1 MDPLTAFS
9 LVCGVIQV
17 VDFSTK
23 ILLKCKELYQ
33 EGSLSEYRE
42 LEDLTNHLVGVRDK
56 LELTTVKQNA
66 GILGAAEDQ
75 SLLEVA
81 GQCSKTADHLVEK
94 FRSLKIEGTHKKRQ
108 AVLKTVKLLWE
119 KGELR
124 DIQRRL
130 DGYRNVLDTQILV
143 NLRCVCFGYPLSSLW
158 HLKLICPDR
167 YENRQR
173 LELASS
179 QHSKDFQNLD
189 QKVQDLINIVS
200 QEPKSFE
207 ELSDLILDE
216 NKKTKEDIS
225 NEFREHERRQAERE
239 QHTHLLDSLWFAEML
254 VREETIADAHR
265 KTFRWIFDESGRAVL
280 PWNNFVTWLENGE
293 GIYWISGK
301 AGSGKSTLMNFL
313 CQHERTKE
321 ALEIWSGT
329 KDILTAKFF
338 FWSAGIMMQKNFDGF
353 LRSLLWQI
361 LMEFPD
367 IDVLP
372 SRVESRSEQKRR
384 TAPYSQGSL
393 GIWTKRRLH
402 ETLQETINKVR
413 GSCYLCFFIDGLDEF
428 DDDKDD
434 LIDFVLD
441 LVSNTG
447 VKVCLSSRPD
457 KEFQDAFGS
466 YARLRL
472 QDLTHEDIRQFVD
485 DRFQEV
491 PQLVSM
497 ASENE
502 YEMNQVKERI
512 VERAEGVFL
521 WVSLAVKDQI
531 RGLRNEDSPEQLQER
546 LARLPSE
553 VEGIYAR
560 MLHRID
566 KTYLREASIFLMMAL
581 SDFVLSV
588 LQLALASYPGLEDML
603 LSADEISEQQ
613 IVSLC
618 QSTRNKLITRCVGL
632 LEVQE
637 PSGWDIEGET
647 ISTSSDEQLEASS
660 EVDTSAFDFQRDN
673 RDDFDREN
681 EPTHPHRE
689 FDKRGPASSSK
700 PKITDAEILDLE
712 LDTTV
717 NFVHRTAA
725 DFLKNPGPGKAFLD
739 TNSSPVFDP
748 QVQYL
753 KAKLGGLRLTEELTL
768 REGINWNSRRNRR
781 VNNID
786 RIMREVADL
795 EDSTRMPH
803 VRLCELIDRTMS
815 NLDRKHPFWS
825 SGSHWC
831 TRWGQLTEMK
841 TPRQEIPCSDSIQ
854 KDMTISAT
862 SPITNLGN
870 RGAVQTDPRTFLGF
884 AASHGLSLYV
894 NHVLDCREKRVDS
907 EDLDDLLC
915 CSIFGYRPFPYDIRP
930 LTLAPELLS
939 RGANPNARLTG
950 ETIWEHFLGCMARN
964 WQIRVSFEFARI
976 SGFSK
981 TLALATIAFIEHGAD
996 LGTIWSESI
1005 KLDLIGQGECPIYSC
1020 SFDLQASALSV
1031 IELGLKDEPEWPP
1044 IRRMCNARGAVRYSR
1059 CTTIK
1064 FVLQQRTAKGK
1075 RLAKRF
1081 NLSEQESKDFVEIL
1095 ELWTNDGKSTPILTR
1110 RLSEFYLR
1118 LDTSR
1123 TGASS
1128 TSSMHTFHA

>member
-1 MDPLTAFS
+1 MDPLTTFS

-23 ILLKCKELYQ
+23 TLLKCKELYQ

-42 LEDLTNHLVGVRDK
+42 LEDLTNHLVNVRNK

-81 GQCSKTADHLVEK
+81 GQCSKTADDLVEK
-94 FRSLKIEGTHKKRQ
+94 FRSLKIEGPHKKRQ

-130 DGYRNVLDTQILV
+130 DSYRNVLDTQILI
-143 NLRCVCFGYPLSSLW
+143 NLRYVCFGCPLSSLW
-158 HLKLICPDR
+158 HLKLIRPDR

-179 QHSKDFQNLD
+179 QYSKDFQNLD

-225 NEFREHERRQAERE
+225 NAFREHERRQAERE
-239 QHTHLLDSLWFAEML
+239 QHTHLLDSLWFAEIL

-338 FWSAGIMMQKNFDGF
+338 FWSAGTMMQKNFDGF

-434 LIDFVLD
+434 LIDFVLK

-457 KEFQDAFGS
+457 EEFQDAFGS
-466 YARLRL
+466 SARLRL

-485 DRFQEV
+485 DRFQEK

-512 VERAEGVFL
+512 VVRAEGVFL

-531 RGLRNEDSPEQLQER
+531 RGLKKDDSPEQLQDR
-546 LARLPSE
+546 LACLPKE

-560 MLHRID
+560 MLDRID
-566 KTYLREASIFLMMAL
+566 KIYLREASFFLMMAL
-581 SDFVLSV
+581 SNFMLSV
-588 LQLALASYPGLEDML
+588 LELALASYTGLEDML
-603 LSADEISEQQ
+603 LSGDEISEQQ

-618 QSTRNKLITRCVGL
+618 ESTRKKLITRCVGL
-632 LEVQE
+632 LEIE
-637 PSGWDIEGET
+637 PGK
-647 ISTSSDEQLEASS
+647 
-660 EVDTSAFDFQRDN
+660 
-673 RDDFDREN
+673 
-681 EPTHPHRE
+681 PHRGP
-689 FDKRGPASSSK
+689 DKRGPASSSK
-700 PKITDAEILDLE
+700 PEITSADILGLG

-717 NFVHRTAA
+717 NFVHRTAV
-725 DFLKNPGPGKAFLD
+725 DFFKTPGPGKDFLD
-739 TNSSPVFDP
+739 THSSPVFDP
-748 QVQYL
+748 RVQHL
-753 KAKLGGLRLTEELTL
+753 KAKLGVLRLTEELTL
-768 REGINWNSRRNRR
+768 REGINGNSRRDGR
-781 VNNID
+781 VHSID
-786 RIMREVADL
+786 WIMSGVADL
-795 EDSTRMPH
+795 EDSTRMPQ

-815 NLDRKHPFWS
+815 NLERRHPAWS
-825 SGSHWC
+825 SSSHWC
-831 TRWGQLTEMK
+831 TRWGHLTEMK

-854 KDMTISAT
+854 KDVTISAT
-862 SPITNLGN
+862 SRITNLGN
-870 RGAVQTDPRTFLGF
+870 RGAAQTDSRNFLGF

-894 NHVLDCREKRVDS
+894 NHILDCREKKAGS
-907 EDLDDLLC
+907 EELNYLLC
-915 CSIFGYRPFPYDIRP
+915 SFIFGRSPDPFETRPWI
-930 LTLAPELLS
+930 LVPELLS

-950 ETIWEHFLGCMARN
+950 ETIWENFLGCMAKN
-964 WQIRVSFEFARI
+964 WEIRVIYESIRNSRVSE
-976 SGFSK
+976 
-981 TLALATIAFIEHGAD
+981 TLALALTAFIEHGAD
-996 LGTIWSESI
+996 LGTIWSGTIS
-1005 KLDLIGQGECPIYSC
+1005 LDCLNPSKGPIHSC
-1020 SFDLQASALSV
+1020 SFDLQASALSM
-1031 IELGLKDEPEWPP
+1031 IELNLKDEPEWPP

-1059 CTTIK
+1059 CTTIE
-1064 FVLQQRTAKGK
+1064 FVLQQRTAEGK

-1095 ELWTNDGKSTPILTR
+1095 ELWTPDDKNFAILSR
-1110 RLSEFYLR
+1110 RLSEFYFR
-1118 LDTSR
+1118 LDADR
-1123 TGASS
+1123 AGASS
-1128 TSSMHTFHA
+1128 PSSMDTSNA